1 MVIPTLKMNGKKEWK
16 KRSWIGYCLDVCID
30 KYWFQYEPKW
40 QLEWEPKKYP
50 LSNSYNT
57 SIDEKQRQVKANM
70 SNPHSEYD
78 EGELKRMI
86 RAWEMKIA
94 NLQGENEWLKGELK
108 ECVEKRQK

>member
-1 MVIPTLKMNGKKEWK
+1 
-16 KRSWIGYCLDVCID
+16 
-30 KYWFQYEPKW
+30 
-40 QLEWEPKKYP
+40 
-50 LSNSYNT
+50 
-57 SIDEKQRQVKANM
+57 M

-108 ECVEKRQK
+108 ECMEKRQK